1 MRRWGAALGPAAVW
15 AAFLFFLSSQSTLPV
30 SLHSGLDKVAHF
42 GAYTVLGAFLAHAA
56 LRLGLPILLALFV
69 GMCYGATDEL
79 YQSTVPGRHASVGDW
94 IADALGVIA
103 GVLFVLIVHRRMRP
117 DRDAPRGG
125 TA

>member
-1 MRRWGAALGPAAVW
+1 MRRWAGALGPAALW
-15 AAFLFFLSSQSTLPV
+15 AAFLFFMSSQSTLPV

-42 GAYTVLGAFLAHAA
+42 GAYAVLGAFLAHAT
-56 LRLGLPILLALFV
+56 LRLGYPIFLALFV

-94 IADALGVIA
+94 IADVLGVIA
-103 GVLFVLIVHRRMRP
+103 GVIFVIIVHRRLRP
-117 DRDAPRGG
+117 DQGAPRGG